1 MSGAVSFVLGLL
13 GLGTAAGIDLGQSV
27 LARSEK
33 RLKWLESVAGMPK
46 EKEQRCMSGFVKS
59 GTVFLMAIQIALK
72 NGGSTIHVI
81 RGLPIE
87 QSIGSKI
94 IWTQREFLMT
104 I

>member
-27 LARSEK
+27 SQKRKEAEMARECGWDAK
-33 RLKWLESVAGMPK
+33 GERAKMYERVRK
-46 EKEQRCMSGFVKS
+46 EWSSIPDGHP
-59 GTVFLMAIQIALK
+59 IALK
-72 NGGSTIHVI
+72 NGGSTIHAI

-94 IWTQREFLMT
+94 IWTQRGFLMT

>member
-27 LARSEK
+27 SQK
-33 RLKWLESVAGMPK
+33 RKEA

-59 GTVFLMAIQIALK
+59 GTVFLMAIRIALK

>member
-27 LARSEK
+27 SQKRKEAEMARECGWDAK
-33 RLKWLESVAGMPK
+33 GER
-46 EKEQRCMSGFVKS
+46 GFVKS
-59 GTVFLMAIQIALK
+59 GTVFLMAIRIALK

>member
-27 LARSEK
+27 SQKRKEAEMARECGLDAK
-33 RLKWLESVAGMPK
+33 GERAN
-46 EKEQRCMSGFVKS
+46 MSGFVKS
-59 GTVFLMAIQIALK
+59 GTVFLMAIRIALK